1 MNLKSTVR
9 EMPNFLAK
17 SLAKGILIKA
27 NPLASKLDNAGK
39 VISMLLQN
47 KV

>member
-1 MNLKSTVR
+1 MGLRNEVR
-9 EMPNFLAK
+9 GMPNFLAR

-27 NPLASKLDNAGK
+27 NPLASKLNNTGK
-39 VISMLLQN
+39 VIPMLLQN